1 ITFLHM
7 APGGMNPMLK
17 EIATNARF
25 QNDPTGTFKRYG
37 KEKMAEIIN
46 GLENI
51 ETFSIVGGN
60 RIEAASE
67 ITAKQIL
74 PQMLYKV
81 TQENMSVTNAMAWA
95 EAEMKKLIK

>member
-1 ITFLHM
+1 
-7 APGGMNPMLK
+7 MLK

-25 QNDPTGTFKRYG
+25 QNDPMGLFKRYG
-37 KEKMAEIIN
+37 TEKMAEIID

-67 ITAKQIL
+67 ITAKQII
-74 PQMLYKV
+74 PQMLYKI
-81 TQENMSVTNAMAWA
+81 TQENVSVTNAMAWA
-95 EAEMKKLIK
+95 ETEMKKLVK